1 MTMAEQDGE
10 GSGGSGDDTAGLAAR
25 RLQKMAW
32 LRGLYDG
39 HVARFRAAAAQDPLT
54 LARAAHDEMDALLER
69 DRRDYP
75 GAEAIRCSRGCSHCC
90 HGPVEIWAQEAAL
103 LVEQLRVAGLALDV
117 GRLERQSRYSVD
129 TWREQPAADQACVF
143 LGDDGACTVYEL
155 RPNTCRKLM
164 VTSDPLHC
172 DIGRGE
178 YERIERRFSWEA
190 EMLESAA
197 LEVFGVQL
205 MAKALLAALPHED
218 A

>member
-1 MTMAEQDGE
+1 MAEDADKDE
-10 GSGGSGDDTAGLAAR
+10 SARAAR
-25 RLQKMAW
+25 RLQQMAW
-32 LRGLYDG
+32 LRDLYDG
-39 HVARFRAAAAQDPLT
+39 HVARFRAAAQGPGALAPLV
-54 LARAAHDEMDALLER
+54 LARGAHAEMDGLLER

-75 GAEAIRCSRGCSHCC
+75 GAEAIRCGKGCSHCC

-103 LVEQLRVAGLALDV
+103 LVEHLRVAGLALDA
-117 GRLERQSRYSVD
+117 GLLERQSRCSVD

-143 LGDDGACTVYEL
+143 LGADGACTVYEA

-164 VTSDPLHC
+164 VTSDPRHC

-178 YERIERRFSWEA
+178 FEQIERRFSWEA

-205 MAKALLAALPHED
+205 MPKALLAALPHED

>member
-1 MTMAEQDGE
+1 MAEDGR
-10 GSGGSGDDTAGLAAR
+10 DDDGRTAR
-25 RLQKMAW
+25 QQQQMAW
-32 LRGLYDG
+32 LRGLYEG
-39 HVARFRAAAAQDPLT
+39 HVARFRAAVQGSGAQSPLS
-54 LARAAHDEMDALLER
+54 LARAAHAEMDDLLAR
-69 DRRDYP
+69 DRSLYP
-75 GAEAIRCSRGCSHCC
+75 GAGAVRCTRGCSHCC

-103 LVEQLRVAGLALDV
+103 LVEHLRVAGLALDV

-129 TWREQPAADQACVF
+129 SWREQPPADQACVF
-143 LGDDGACTVYEL
+143 LGGDGACTVYEV

-164 VTSDPLHC
+164 VTSDPQHC

-205 MAKALLAALPHED
+205 MPRALLAALPHEEV
-218 A
+218 